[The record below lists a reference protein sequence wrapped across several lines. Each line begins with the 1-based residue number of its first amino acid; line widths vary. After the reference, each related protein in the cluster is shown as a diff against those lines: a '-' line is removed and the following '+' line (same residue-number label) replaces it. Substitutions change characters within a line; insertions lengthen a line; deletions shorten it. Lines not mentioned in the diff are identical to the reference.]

1 MNLMRWLTGE
11 PKLQAAPGAGHR
23 RTSNPGDPNGA
34 LRGVQPPP
42 RNGNVRTVS
51 PGKAYGLSDVYRAI
65 GIHVVS
71 AKQIGLD
78 VYRRDATTGDE
89 TQILDPN
96 IIRRPNPFASRSTFI
111 EQTVSSLASTG
122 NAYWRKITNDA
133 GEVSSLDVLNPLD
146 VVIDADRNGLV
157 NKYAYR
163 QQEFRPSQ
171 IQHLSLLRVPGSP
184 YGLGPI
190 QAAQVDLS
198 GALDLRDHA
207 NSFFFG
213 PSGQPSGILKSD
225 SPINADQAQAAK
237 DRWEESQG
245 GTRGVAVLGQGLTYT
260 PVLVSPKDAQ
270 YIESREFA
278 TTQIARLFG
287 VPASLMLA
295 AVEGNS
301 QTYSNVEQDWL
312 GYVRFSLMQ
321 YLIEIEDAFTDLL
334 PRGQRARFNVDALL
348 RADTTTRYQAHK
360 IALEAGFMT
369 KAEVR
374 HLEKLPQM
382 PEQELQP

>member
-1 MNLMRWLTGE
+1 MNLWKWLTGE
-11 PKLQAAPGAGHR
+11 PQLTVPAAARHQ
-23 RTSNPGDPNGA
+23 RTSQPGQPNGA
-34 LRGVQPPP
+34 AKGVQPPP
-42 RNGNVRTVS
+42 RSAGDRHVS

-65 GIHVVS
+65 GIHVIS

-78 VYRRDATTGDE
+78 VYRRDATSGDE
-89 TQILDPN
+89 LKIVDPS

-146 VVIDADRNGLV
+146 VVIDANRDGLV
-157 NKYAYR
+157 RNYKYR
-163 QQEFRPSQ
+163 RQEFKPSQ
-171 IQHLSLLRVPGSP
+171 VQHLSMLRIPGSP

-190 QAAQVDLS
+190 QAAQTELA
-198 GALDLRDHA
+198 GAIDLRDHA
-207 NSFFFG
+207 SGFFFG
-213 PSGQPSGILKSD
+213 PSGQHSGILKSD
-225 SPINADQAQAAK
+225 SALNKEQADAAK
-237 DRWEESQG
+237 ERWEESQG
-245 GTRGVAVLGQGLTYT
+245 GTRGVAVLGHGLTYT
-260 PVLVSPKDAQ
+260 PVLISPKDAQ
-270 YIESREFA
+270 FIESREFT

-348 RADTTTRYQAHK
+348 RTDTTTRYAAYK
-360 IALEAGFMT
+360 TAIEAGFMT
-369 KAEVR
+369 KGEVR
-374 HLEKLPQM
+374 DLEKLPPM
-382 PEQELQP
+382 TDQELTP